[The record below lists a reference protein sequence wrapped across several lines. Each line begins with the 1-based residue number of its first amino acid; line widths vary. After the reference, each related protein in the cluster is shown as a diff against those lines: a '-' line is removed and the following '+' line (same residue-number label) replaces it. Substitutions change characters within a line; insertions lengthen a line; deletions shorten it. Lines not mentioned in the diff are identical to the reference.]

1 MANPNGGQIC
11 GGWRNAGRVYWWLVR
26 QYALSRAKSNLI
38 PRFSRNVP
46 ALLQKSDKHMI
57 AGAFRAAEVDDFP
70 FLSLLSLGRSSTKSL
85 ADLKGK
91 ARSMQGQ
98 RPLCAD
104 GGFITDAHHPLKA
117 SNVSGE
123 LLMEQSMT
131 EMPDFLL
138 NFRKGDG
145 SEPYI
150 LSCSI
155 VGQTTGVRGIVRR
168 FRNADELI
176 SALESVRITK
186 DRYKDAVDLEPDET
200 KSFPIT
206 LNEGQN
212 LSLIQTDTT
221 E

>member
-1 MANPNGGQIC
+1 
-11 GGWRNAGRVYWWLVR
+11 
-26 QYALSRAKSNLI
+26 
-38 PRFSRNVP
+38 
-46 ALLQKSDKHMI
+46 
-57 AGAFRAAEVDDFP
+57 
-70 FLSLLSLGRSSTKSL
+70 
-85 ADLKGK
+85 
-91 ARSMQGQ
+91 
-98 RPLCAD
+98 
-104 GGFITDAHHPLKA
+104 
-117 SNVSGE
+117 
-123 LLMEQSMT
+123 MEQSMI

-186 DRYKDAVDLEPDET
+186 DRYEDAVVAVEQEPDET